1 MVVNRG
7 ATRPVE
13 FRNGGIAVRLVA
25 VDVDYRD
32 DRAVAAGV
40 WFADWTAAAPDFTAA
55 AVLPPAAEY
64 EPGEFWRREL
74 PCLLAVLATG
84 PAVDV
89 VIVDGY
95 ATLGE
100 GRPGLGARLSAALGV
115 AVVGVAK
122 TRFATAM
129 DAVAVLRGNS
139 RAPLY
144 VSAAGFDLAE
154 AAEGVR
160 AMGGEFRVPA
170 LLKAV
175 DRLAREARPSE
186 QA

>member
-32 DRAVAAGV
+32 DCAVAAGV
-40 WFADWTAAAPDFTAA
+40 WFTGWTASAADFTATA
-55 AVLPPAAEY
+55 TLPPATEY

-89 VIVDGY
+89 VVVDGY

-100 GRPGLGARLSAALGV
+100 GRPGLGARLSAATGL

-122 TRFATAM
+122 TRFASAT
-129 DAVAVLRGNS
+129 DAVPVLRGTS

-144 VSAAGFDLAE
+144 VSAAGFAVAE

-160 AMGGEFRVPA
+160 AMSGEFRVPM

-175 DRLAREARPSE
+175 DRLARGARPSE